1 MRTRLAIVGGGRM
14 GEALAGGLLSSGY
27 AQPSEMTIVEASG
40 ERRDELAERLVGVTF
55 SPTPVD
61 AEGVVLAVK
70 PHDISKACRS
80 VVSAG
85 VNRVLS
91 IAAGITIE
99 SLEAELGSIPVVRA
113 MPNTPALVGAGVTAI
128 SGGSHASEADMVW
141 AEQILGAVGI
151 VVRVPESQLNAV
163 TGLSGSGP
171 AYVFLMVEAMIDAGV
186 QVGLSPEISKE
197 LVLGTLLGSARLIL
211 ETGDTPQALRA
222 GVTSPGGTT
231 AAGIAVLEQGEMSQ
245 AIIDAVAAATTR
257 AEELGRT

>member
-14 GEALAGGLLSSGY
+14 GEALAGGLLSSGW
-27 AQPSEMTIVEASG
+27 AQSSEMTIVEASG

-70 PHDISKACRS
+70 PHDILEACRS

-85 VNRVLS
+85 ANRVLS

-99 SLEAELGSIPVVRA
+99 SLEAELGSMPVVRA
-113 MPNTPALVGAGVTAI
+113 MPNTPALVGAGVAAI
-128 SGGSHASEADMVW
+128 SAGAHASEADMVW
-141 AEQILGAVGI
+141 AEQILGAVGT

-186 QVGLSPEISKE
+186 QVGLTPEVSKE
-197 LVLGTLLGSARLIL
+197 LVLGTLLGSARLLI

-231 AAGIAVLEQGEMSQ
+231 AAGIAVLEQDEMPQ

-257 AEELGRT
+257 AEELGHS